1 MIEVFW
7 VRAQLYL
14 QTASGNHEHGAMS
27 DTEQLYERMLLLRC
41 RTGDE
46 TAFAE
51 LIAAYQP
58 RLRYYLRQMLREPES
73 AEDILQEVW
82 LDVFRALPRLQN
94 IAAFPA
100 WIYEIAR
107 CRALREGRKQSI
119 SPQPLDTEVVIDEQ
133 IDESN
138 LSAENAEYI
147 HAALQRIAADHRE
160 VLILRFLEQMSY
172 EEIAKV
178 TGCPP
183 GTVAS
188 RIHHAK
194 RALRVEIRED

>member
-1 MIEVFW
+1 
-7 VRAQLYL
+7 
-14 QTASGNHEHGAMS
+14 MS
-27 DTEQLYERMLLLRC
+27 DTEQIYERMLVLQC
-41 RTGDE
+41 RAGDE
-46 TAFAE
+46 AAFAK
-51 LIAAYQP
+51 LIATYQP
-58 RLRYYLRQMLREPES
+58 RLRYYLRQILKEPDS
-73 AEDILQEVW
+73 ADDILQDVW

-107 CRALREGRKQSI
+107 CRALRAGRKPSI
-119 SPQPLDTEVVIDEQ
+119 AQQPLNSDVVIDEQ
-133 IDESN
+133 IDETN
-138 LSAENAEYI
+138 LTAENAEYI

-160 VLILRFLEQMSY
+160 VLVLRFLEQMSY

-194 RALRVEIRED
+194 RALRVELERTTDRGRESFLRR